1 MRTVSR
7 ILIILG
13 LLALITI
20 ACSYLYLRSNYI
32 IEPLVNL
39 IKEQTGYSVTIEN
52 VSYNPIYPDKILLK
66 HVKVNNE
73 IEADQIFVEF
83 DSKKIINQELYIH
96 DIEIINAR
104 VNMDLLPAPSGKADL
119 FKNIT
124 IKDLHLKDFS
134 IKSKDWGID
143 DSIIELS
150 NLDIVR
156 NGRINTP
163 KNFFVNMF
171 ANRIKFNDLILHSFN
186 TTFHYTEEKITF
198 DEFRANFK
206 DGTVNSQL
214 EINPQS
220 RAITVK
226 KLELNKIATTTDF
239 ESIQSF
245 SGWKF
250 DIYDAQLNDCSIE
263 LQDLMLS
270 VRNLNL
276 IVNDLSVKDNQLK
289 HISVLGQFRQLNYKE
304 LQMDNASVAIS
315 QPLSNPISHI
325 LLSTGYS
332 SGNIETY
339 IKYNQETGILDVH
352 ELTMKDLR
360 LVDTD
365 FSEEVQLLNLV
376 PFSQINFRVVNIQ
389 DLYYDS
395 MNEYNPILI
404 KNAALFMNHVI
415 YRNGRIRSANRRSRI
430 DVTAD
435 ELNLTNFEITNL
447 ITNLVLDTQG
457 QITVD
462 SSIAT
467 VNKGNVSVSGMLNT
481 VNNEFE
487 IDLTGDDVGFDYLNT
502 WLEGHQTVGH
512 SNFEI
517 KIKRKQQGDDEGS
530 YEYNGTMQLKDVF
543 ISNFDIEGMKD
554 SEGSNL
560 KTNWIQSLSSG
571 KSLMAQSAEIRFKH
585 ENKVNKI
592 EGTIDAISKLYNF
605 SAQFHEKPTS
615 GDTFKIEW
623 REKLQKSE

>member
-220 RAITVK
+220 HAITVK

-415 YRNGRIRSANRRSRI
+415 YRNGKIRSANRRSRI

-447 ITNLVLDTQG
+447 ITNFVLDTQG

-467 VNKGNVSVSGMLNT
+467 VNKGSVSVSGMLNT